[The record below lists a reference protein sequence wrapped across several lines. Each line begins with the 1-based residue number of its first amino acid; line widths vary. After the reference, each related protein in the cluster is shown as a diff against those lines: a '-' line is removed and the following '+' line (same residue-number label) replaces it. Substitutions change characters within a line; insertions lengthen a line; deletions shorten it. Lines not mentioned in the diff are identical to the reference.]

1 MKLNQ
6 VVNYALGLVGLGVVV
21 YVAGRAWK
29 ASKTS
34 TLGDKAVGAV
44 EGLADE
50 VKGAGSTGYDIN
62 APIDLGRDQSGGGD
76 VSQGRRLNE
85 YPTGGVPQE
94 ESNFAGGSRG
104 VIVTDSRGGWSD
116 ASPFMGTPVM

>member
-50 VKGAGSTGYDIN
+50 VKGAVSTGN
-62 APIDLGRDQSGGGD
+62 VTTGETGACCKCRQLPL
-76 VSQGRRLNE
+76 RRKAILQAVAVE
-85 YPTGGVPQE
+85 
-94 ESNFAGGSRG
+94 
-104 VIVTDSRGGWSD
+104 
-116 ASPFMGTPVM
+116 

>member
-6 VVNYALGLVGLGVVV
+6 AVNYALGLVGLGVVV

-50 VKGAGSTGYDIN
+50 VKGAVSTGN
-62 APIDLGRDQSGGGD
+62 VTTG
-76 VSQGRRLNE
+76 E
-85 YPTGGVPQE
+85 TGGAASADVTAQE

>member
-50 VKGAGSTGYDIN
+50 VKGAGSTGN

-85 YPTGGVPQE
+85 YPTGGVAQE

>member
-34 TLGDKAVGAV
+34 TLGDKAVRAV
-44 EGLADE
+44 EGLDAH
-50 VKGAGSTGYDIN
+50 
-62 APIDLGRDQSGGGD
+62 IDLGRDQSGGGD
-76 VSQGRRLNE
+76 VSQGRSLNE
-85 YPTGGVPQE
+85 YPTGGVAQE

>member
-50 VKGAGSTGYDIN
+50 VKGAVSTGN
-62 APIDLGRDQSGGGD
+62 VTMGENQTA
-76 VSQGRRLNE
+76 
-85 YPTGGVPQE
+85 QE

>member
-6 VVNYALGLVGLGVVV
+6 VVNYALGLVGLGVVI

-29 ASKTS
+29 ASKSS
-34 TLGDKAVGAV
+34 TLGDKVVGAV
-44 EGLADE
+44 EGVVQSAE
-50 VKGAGSTGYDIN
+50 GAVTTGN
-62 APIDLGRDQSGGGD
+62 APLDLGGD
-76 VSQGRRLNE
+76 VSRIPYG
-85 YPTGGVPQE
+85 PTGGVAQE